1 MVTHNLIFIP
11 NLLLQILHFGL
22 YQLINL
28 GLEVFRRILNPLIIL
43 SFILLDVS
51 LLLVFQ
57 LIIMLYHEL
66 RLLLLTLLNFL
77 HFILLF
83 LSNHGNSNI
92 FYYKMR
98 FRSYLLSRIIYALLL
113 FISSM
118 KNLMI
123 MHLLKQANSII
134 LH

>member
-1 MVTHNLIFIP
+1 MVIHNLIFIP

-28 GLEVFRRILNPLIIL
+28 GLEVFMRILNRLIIL

-51 LLLVFQ
+51 LLLVSQ

-77 HFILLF
+77 HFISLF
-83 LSNHGNSNI
+83 LNNHGNSNI
-92 FYYKMR
+92 FYHKMK
-98 FRSYLLSRIIYALLL
+98 FKSYQLSQIIYALLL

-123 MHLLKQANSII
+123 MHLLEQVNSII

>member
-1 MVTHNLIFIP
+1 MVIHNLIFIP

-22 YQLINL
+22 YQLTNL
-28 GLEVFRRILNPLIIL
+28 GLEVFRRILNRLIIL

-51 LLLVFQ
+51 LLLVSQ

-83 LSNHGNSNI
+83 LNNHGNSNI
-92 FYYKMR
+92 FYHKMK
-98 FRSYLLSRIIYALLL
+98 FKSYQLSQIIYALLL

-123 MHLLKQANSII
+123 MHLLEQVNSII